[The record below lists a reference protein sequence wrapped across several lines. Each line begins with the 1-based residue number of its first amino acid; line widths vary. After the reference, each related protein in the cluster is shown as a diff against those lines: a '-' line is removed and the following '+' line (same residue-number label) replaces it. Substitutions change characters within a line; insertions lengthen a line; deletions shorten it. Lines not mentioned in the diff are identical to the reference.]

1 MKKML
6 ILLDD
11 WYANKVFVEG
21 EIKLLKD
28 QYKLYIVA
36 HDIPDSHDEDISFIK
51 YTRRLTPVKCI
62 KYVADFLTDKEARDE
77 VKYIRKEG
85 RCVFGRIMES
95 LRFYINANLFFDTL
109 LAGGAFDPDE
119 ELTVYSYWY
128 FWKCFAFTHNRD
140 KFKNIRI
147 VSRTHNYELYD
158 ECILKTGRQPFKHA
172 MDAGLERLVF
182 LADYGRDYYLKKMGY
197 KVSDKYPI
205 YSLGTRN
212 DSDVMPYRRNDICNI
227 VSCSYLVPVKRVHL
241 IIKALAL
248 VEGAKIKW
256 THFGNG
262 PLYDSLKEEA
272 HRELDGRENIEYDFK
287 GFIEN
292 KDLMEYYKNNYI
304 DLFITATEFE
314 GVPVSVMEA
323 MSFGMPVILPDVCG
337 LSAMIRDNGLVLSSD
352 PEPSEIKDAMLKFT
366 GMPDDEKEKMRLASR
381 KIWEDN
387 YMADKNTE
395 RFVREVFLS

>member
-28 QYKLYIVA
+28 HYKLYIVA

-51 YTRRLTPVKCI
+51 YTRKLSPIKCVKYI
-62 KYVADFLTDKEARDE
+62 TGFMFDKEARDE
-77 VKYIRKEG
+77 VARIRKEG
-85 RCVFGRIMES
+85 KCVWGRIIES
-95 LRFYINANLFFDTL
+95 MRFFLNAGLFFDSLVKT
-109 LAGGAFDPDE
+109 GAFGTDD

-128 FWKCFAFTHNRD
+128 FWKCFAFTHNRE

-172 MDAGLERLVF
+172 MDAGLDKLIF
-182 LADYGRDYYLKKMGY
+182 LADYGRDYYLKRMGY

-205 YSLGTRN
+205 YGLGTRN
-212 DSDVMPYRRNDICNI
+212 GSEVMPYRRNEICNI

-248 VEGAKIKW
+248 VEDVKIKW

-272 HRELDGRENIEYDFK
+272 EETLKGKDNIDCDFK

-292 KDLMEYYKNNYI
+292 KDLMEYYSNNYI
-304 DLFITATEFE
+304 DIFITATEFE

-337 LSAMIRDNGLVLSSD
+337 LSAMIRDNGIVLSAD
-352 PEPSEIKDAMLKFT
+352 PKPSEIRDAIIKYT
-366 GMPDDEKEKMRLASR
+366 GMSDDEKKGMRLASR